1 MMVVKM
7 VKLKTRLP
15 DLFYAAA
22 PALPAFED
30 GTSARVEFYARAFF
44 WVGNFVY
51 SRITLFIYLVRI
63 PCKFEGSNGWS
74 MTNERN

>member
-1 MMVVKM
+1 MAMMVVKM

-15 DLFYAAA
+15 DLFHAAA

-44 WVGNFVY
+44 G
-51 SRITLFIYLVRI
+51 I

>member
-1 MMVVKM
+1 MTMMVVKM

-15 DLFYAAA
+15 DLFHAAA

-44 WVGNFVY
+44 LGREL
-51 SRITLFIYLVRI
+51 RILQDNSFY
-63 PCKFEGSNGWS
+63 
-74 MTNERN
+74 

>member
-1 MMVVKM
+1 MAMMVVKM

-15 DLFYAAA
+15 DLFHAAA

-44 WVGNFVY
+44 G
-51 SRITLFIYLVRI
+51 
-63 PCKFEGSNGWS
+63 
-74 MTNERN
+74 